1 MVLTTFSLI
10 AAFMLSMLSILS
22 LAELPELITCE
33 TSDQLEIPI
42 IKLKAAL
49 PIQRNRF
56 LLIRMAKKDIS
67 KSDHDWPVERYQPE
81 DLNSSV
87 SSMKETTKCTT
98 GANTQIIIIAI
109 IELVLSI
116 SQLVTSIIGTIIVTQ
131 IKPWKKFK
139 VRLLWIV

>member
-56 LLIRMAKKDIS
+56 LLIRLAKKDIS